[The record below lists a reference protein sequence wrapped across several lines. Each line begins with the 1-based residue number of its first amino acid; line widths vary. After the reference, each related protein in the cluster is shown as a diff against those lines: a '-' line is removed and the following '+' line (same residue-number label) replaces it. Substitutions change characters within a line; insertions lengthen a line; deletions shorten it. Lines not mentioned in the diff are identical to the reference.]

1 MRVKTYLRRQREGSI
16 PVKSSND
23 VIGIQEYPDV
33 LLTMYINT
41 LENGDSPRAL
51 REGIKEIMKR
61 IQSPRVKSI
70 LQDIKRATSPVGRLH
85 FYYGALERD
94 LEEIRDMSKESPQ

>member
-23 VIGIQEYPDV
+23 DIGVHEYPDV

-41 LENGDSPRAL
+41 LENHNSNRAL
-51 REGIKEIMKR
+51 RAGIDEMLKR
-61 IQSPRVKSI
+61 IKSVRVRYI
-70 LQDIKRATSPVGRLH
+70 LQDIKRSALPVGRLN
-85 FYYGALERD
+85 YYYSALERD
-94 LEEIRDMSKESPQ
+94 LAEISEICKESP

>member
-23 VIGIQEYPDV
+23 TIGVEEYPDV

-41 LENGDSPRAL
+41 LENGESPKAL
-51 REGIKEIMKR
+51 REGIKYIMQR
-61 IQSPRVKSI
+61 IKSPRVKSI
-70 LQDIKRATSPVGRLH
+70 LQDIKRSPSPVGRLH

-94 LEEIRDMSKESPQ
+94 LEEIRDIAKESPH

>member
-16 PVKSSND
+16 PVKSSD
-23 VIGIQEYPDV
+23 DTIGVQEYPDV

-41 LENGDSPRAL
+41 LENGDSPKAL
-51 REGIKEIMKR
+51 REGINHILKR
-61 IQSPRVKSI
+61 IQSPRVKFI

-94 LEEIRDMSKESPQ
+94 LEEIRNM

>member
-16 PVKSSND
+16 PIKSSND
-23 VIGIQEYPDV
+23 DIGVHEYPDV

-61 IQSPRVKSI
+61 IQSPRVKFI

-94 LEEIRDMSKESPQ
+94 LEEIRDISKESPQ

>member
-1 MRVKTYLRRQREGSI
+1 MRVKTYLRRAREGSLPRKQI
-16 PVKSSND
+16 QDDTGV
-23 VIGIQEYPDV
+23 QEYPDV

-41 LENGDSPRAL
+41 IENGDSPRAL
-51 REGIKEIMKR
+51 REGINQIIKR
-61 IQSPRVKSI
+61 IQSPRVKYI

-94 LEEIRDMSKESPQ
+94 LEEIKDIAEKSPQ